1 MSLKQPAEAVVWTP
15 PSPTHY
21 KITVDRAVFKEQK
34 MAGVGIL
41 IRDAMGQLIGA
52 YSKRIGAPLG
62 AIEGKAKVVELG
74 LQFAKDM
81 SI

>member
-1 MSLKQPAEAVVWTP
+1 MWTP
-15 PSPTHY
+15 PCPTHY
-21 KITVDRAVFKEQK
+21 KINVDRAVFKEQK

-41 IRDAMGQLIGA
+41 IRDATGQLIGA
-52 YSKRIGAPLG
+52 YSKKIGAPLG
-62 AIEGKAKVVELG
+62 AIEAEAKVVKLG

>member
-1 MSLKQPAEAVVWTP
+1 
-15 PSPTHY
+15 
-21 KITVDRAVFKEQK
+21 

-41 IRDAMGQLIGA
+41 IRDATGQLIGA
-52 YSKRIGAPLG
+52 YSKKIDAPLG
-62 AIEGKAKVVELG
+62 AIEAEAKAVELG